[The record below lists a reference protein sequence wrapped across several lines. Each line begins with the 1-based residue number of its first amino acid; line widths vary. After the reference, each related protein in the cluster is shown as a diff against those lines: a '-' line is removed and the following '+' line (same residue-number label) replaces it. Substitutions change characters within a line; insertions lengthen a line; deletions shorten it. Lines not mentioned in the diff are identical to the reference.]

1 MGMVSRGAMKYSCVS
16 LYPVF
21 MRTLSCF
28 TAICSVRQCYRGVDL
43 VLMRQELWHPHY
55 EQNWCAA
62 LPLPF
67 GCVCTHMTW
76 KTFWV
81 LTALQSVTHTLHSH
95 DLRATTS
102 AEVGASFSGWLQI
115 VYSCSCNSLP
125 VCLWPALLSLSRSRH
140 MGTNEVSEEM
150 HVCAFVYAHFFITN
164 RAGNSVYLK
173 LPGTSHYKNLISSC
187 WNWTICSNIFQF
199 NSQPLMQ
206 KFVRN
211 MCVFIWSYQARP
223 SVVSES

>member
-95 DLRATTS
+95 DLQQQHLQRWEPHFLADSRLFILALVTLFPS
-102 AEVGASFSGWLQI
+102 ASGQLCWVYPGADTWAQMRFLRKCMCAHLCMHI
-115 VYSCSCNSLP
+115 FLLP
-125 VCLWPALLSLSRSRH
+125 TGLANL
-140 MGTNEVSEEM
+140 
-150 HVCAFVYAHFFITN
+150 FI
-164 RAGNSVYLK
+164 
-173 LPGTSHYKNLISSC
+173 
-187 WNWTICSNIFQF
+187 
-199 NSQPLMQ
+199 
-206 KFVRN
+206 
-211 MCVFIWSYQARP
+211 
-223 SVVSES
+223 